1 MKCTLFNVFYIK
13 VDLKSFES
21 LPWEIE
27 CTSGFKK
34 AINSRHVPVHT
45 KKRAFECI
53 KKLAEGYRESHLC
66 KALHHN
72 GNQDIKL
79 FEIKLDKAV
88 RIIWEKAIN
97 FSPLRNNIG
106 GVSDNECDFIYSEV
120 IRIWD
125 IVLNHDRIHA
135 CVENITKSY
144 KKCEIFRLSFSHK
157 QNDGI
162 KRSTELKL
170 PKLFTKRSTNELV
183 ELGETERNFYISV
196 NPNVTKFYDISPD
209 LVSHALN
216 YSNNDVDIPFK
227 VTDLEYLFIKMKFDA
242 PILLLGRSGTG
253 KTTCCLYK
261 LWAVFE
267 EYWRDREERFS
278 SNSNLAASKEL
289 DGIYMYLHYDTSY
302 AFMFFR

>member
-1 MKCTLFNVFYIK
+1 M
-13 VDLKSFES
+13 KSFES

-53 KKLAEGYRESHLC
+53 KKLAEGYREPHLC

-88 RIIWEKAIN
+88 RIIWENAIN
-97 FSPLRNNIG
+97 FSPRCNNMSAVTDI
-106 GVSDNECDFIYSEV
+106 ECDVIFSEV

-135 CVENITKSY
+135 SVENITESY
-144 KKCEIFRLSFSHK
+144 KQCNIFRLSYSPK
-157 QNDGI
+157 ENYGI
-162 KRSTELKL
+162 KGSTELEL
-170 PKLFTKRSTNELV
+170 PKLFTKRNTNKLV
-183 ELGETERNFYISV
+183 EFKETERNFYISV
-196 NPNVTKFYDISPD
+196 NPNVTKFYDVSPD
-209 LVSHALN
+209 LVSHALK
-216 YSNNDVDIPFK
+216 YLNNDVDLPFK

-253 KTTCCLYK
+253 KTTCCIYK
-261 LWAVFE
+261 LWAIFE
-267 EYWRDREERFS
+267 EYWRHQETKCS
-278 SNSNLAASKEL
+278 SNSNLAASKHS
-289 DGIYMYLHYDTSY
+289 DGMNIYQYQY
-302 AFMFFR
+302 

>member
-1 MKCTLFNVFYIK
+1 MDK
-13 VDLKSFES
+13 VDFKSFES

-45 KKRAFECI
+45 RKRAFECI
-53 KKLAEGYRESHLC
+53 KKLAEGYREPHLC
-66 KALHHN
+66 KALRHN

-97 FSPLRNNIG
+97 FSPRFNNIC
-106 GVSDNECDFIYSEV
+106 VVECDVIYSEV

-144 KKCEIFRLSFSHK
+144 NKCDIFRLSYSPK
-157 QNDGI
+157 QIDGI
-162 KRSTELKL
+162 KKSTGLEVPKTFQKRNRKESIEL
-170 PKLFTKRSTNELV
+170 E
-183 ELGETERNFYISV
+183 EIEHNFYISV
-196 NPNVTKFYDISPD
+196 SPNIAKFYDISPD
-209 LVSHALN
+209 LVFHALDN
-216 YSNNDVDIPFK
+216 LDIDVDIPFK
-227 VTDLEYLFIKMKFDA
+227 VTDLEYMFIKMKFDA

-261 LWAVFE
+261 LWAIFE
-267 EYWRDREERFS
+267 EYWKHREINFS
-278 SNSNLAASKEL
+278 SNSDLANSEKQ
-289 DGIYMYLHYDTSY
+289 DGMYMYLLKTFQLCMHLC
-302 AFMFFR
+302 FL